1 MKSRLLL
8 TSFLLAFG
16 FSALAQTG
24 KISGKISD
32 ADSTISLSGVSVYL
46 KGTTFGTSTNGNGFY
61 QIQNIPEGTYELI
74 ISSIGYTTVKQ
85 QTTINSGD
93 NILLNFNLKESVT
106 SLPESTVIS
115 QGNNGIKNISGSVS
129 YLSPKELERFNYTD
143 INRTL
148 RMVPGVNVVEED
160 GFGLRPN
167 IGLRGT
173 GTERSS
179 KITVMEDGILMAPAP
194 YAAPAAYYFPT
205 VGRMQGVEV
214 LKGSSQIKYG
224 PYTTG
229 GAINFIST
237 AIPEE
242 FGGKASLQAGSFGGR
257 NLHTYVGDSHKNFGY
272 LIESFQY
279 SSEGFKEL
287 DNGGDTG
294 FDMKDYVAKFRV
306 NTDRDA
312 RIYQSLTFKIAQ
324 TVETS
329 DETYLGLTRNDFNAN
344 PLRRYAG
351 SQVDVIN
358 TEQSQFS
365 LTHRL
370 ELPSEL
376 NITTTAYTTEFARNW
391 YKLDRVKDSNGTRH
405 RIADLLENPTNVG
418 DAFNVV
424 TGTTSV
430 ISDALEV
437 KANNRTYYSKGI
449 QSQVNYG
456 FDGINATHNFDL
468 GIRYHRDQ
476 IDRFQWVD
484 KYAMQDGVMQLTEAG
499 VPGTESNRI
508 VDAEALAVFLQYQL
522 KIGDFTATPGLRFE
536 SISLDRMDYGK
547 SDPNRTGAN
556 LSERGNN
563 EDVFIP
569 GIGLDYQF
577 NRYLSAFGGVHK
589 GFSPPGDREET
600 EAESSV
606 NYELGARFG
615 KNALSW
621 TAVLFLN
628 DYSNLLGSDLAA
640 GGGAGTGNLF
650 NGGEA
655 LTKGLELL
663 LSYDLLANQVQSALR
678 LPVSF
683 SYTYTDATFQSNFD
697 SDFGAWGQVND
708 GDELPYLAKNQL
720 AVMVGLEHH
729 KFSIN
734 LSGKFMDNMRTRPGQ
749 GDIPNLEST
758 DSYFVI
764 DGSASYNLSNKVSFF
779 MNATNLTDEVYIVAD
794 RPAGLRPGMP
804 RAFNIGLKAYF

>member
-1 MKSRLLL
+1 MNLRLLVTTCL
-8 TSFLLAFG
+8 IAFSITS
-16 FSALAQTG
+16 LAQTG
-24 KISGKISD
+24 MISGKISD
-32 ADSTISLSGVSVYL
+32 ADSTISLSGVSIYL
-46 KGTTFGTSTNGNGFY
+46 EGTSMGSSTNGNGFY
-61 QIQNIPEGTYELI
+61 QIQNIPDGSYQMI
-74 ISSIGYTTVKQ
+74 VSAIGYTTVKQ
-85 QTTINSGD
+85 PISISSGD
-93 NILLNFNLKESVT
+93 ELKFNFALIESVT
-106 SLPESTVIS
+106 NLPGSTVIS
-115 QGNNGIKNISGSVS
+115 QGNAGIKNISGSIT
-129 YLSPKELERFNYTD
+129 YLSPKALERFNYTD

-148 RMVPGVNVVEED
+148 RMVPGVNIVEED

-237 AIPEE
+237 AIPET

-257 NLHTYVGDSHKNFGY
+257 NLHAYVGDSHKNFGY

-279 SSEGFKEL
+279 SSEGFKTL
-287 DNGGDTG
+287 DRDGDTG
-294 FDMKDYVAKFRV
+294 FDVKDYLAKFRV
-306 NTDRDA
+306 NTDPDA

-324 TVETS
+324 AIQSS
-329 DETYLGLTRNDFNAN
+329 DETYLGLTSEDFASN
-344 PLRRYAG
+344 PFRRYAG
-351 SQVDVIN
+351 SQVDVID

-370 ELPSEL
+370 ELPNSL
-376 NITTTAYTTEFARNW
+376 NITTTAYATEFARNW
-391 YKLDRVKDSNGTRH
+391 YKLDRVKDSNGTRYS
-405 RIADLLENPTNVG
+405 IASLLENPNNVG
-418 DAFNVV
+418 DAFDVV
-424 TGTTSV
+424 TGTSST

-449 QSQVNYG
+449 QTQFNYA
-456 FDGINATHNFDL
+456 FDGNRASHDIDL
-468 GIRYHRDQ
+468 GIRYHQDQ

-484 KYAMQDGVMQLTEAG
+484 KYAMQNGVMQLTEAG
-499 VPGTESNRI
+499 IPGTESNRI
-508 VDAEALAVFLQYQL
+508 VDAEALAIFLQYQL
-522 KIGDFTATPGLRFE
+522 KVGAFTATPGLRFE
-536 SISLDRMDYGK
+536 SISLARMDYGK
-547 SDPNRTGAN
+547 NDPERTGSN
-556 LSERGNN
+556 LSERGNS

-569 GIGLDYQF
+569 GVGFDYQF
-577 NRYLSAFGGVHK
+577 SRFFNGFGGVHK

-606 NYELGARFG
+606 NYEIGARYG
-615 KNALSW
+615 KNALTW
-621 TAVLFLN
+621 QAVLFLN

-640 GGGAGTGNLF
+640 AGGAGSGNLF

-655 LTKGLELL
+655 LTKGLEFQMN
-663 LSYDLLANQVQSALR
+663 YDLLANEVESRLR
-678 LPVSF
+678 LPITL

-697 SDFGAWGQVND
+697 SDFGAWGQVNV

-720 AVMVGLEHH
+720 GLMVGLEHH
-729 KFSIN
+729 KFRFN
-734 LSGKFMDNMRTRPGQ
+734 FSGKFMDSMRTRPGQ
-749 GDIPNLEST
+749 GTITDLEST
-758 DSYFVI
+758 DAYFVI
-764 DGSASYNLSNKVSFF
+764 DGSASYNLSNQVSLF

-804 RAFNIGLKAYF
+804 RAFNLGLKAIF